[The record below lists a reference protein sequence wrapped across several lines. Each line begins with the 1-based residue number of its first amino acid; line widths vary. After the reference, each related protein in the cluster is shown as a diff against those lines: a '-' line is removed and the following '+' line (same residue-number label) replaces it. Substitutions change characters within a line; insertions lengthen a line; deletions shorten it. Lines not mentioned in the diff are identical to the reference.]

1 MKRYDAYIFDLY
13 GTLVDIHTD
22 ESRPLFWKKVA
33 EFYTLQGVPYQP
45 MELKQAYLG
54 LVKELE
60 EKLASAR
67 NSDAHEAHP
76 EIELGEVFE
85 RLYIE
90 KKKQADQQL
99 IMRTAIFFRQA
110 STTHIRLY
118 SGAKELLG
126 ALRDSGGKVYLLS
139 NAQRIFTEP
148 ELEMLGLIDC
158 FDDIVI
164 SSDYGCKKPDL
175 EFYRKLIER
184 NRLEPARCLMIG
196 NDPVCDIWGAQNAG
210 MDSYYIHSALSPQPA
225 PPSSGRGKLQ
235 TTYYQEGMD
244 LHKVRR
250 KLL

>member
-22 ESRPLFWKKVA
+22 EARPLFWKKVA
-33 EFYTLQGVPYQP
+33 AFYTLQGAPYQP
-45 MELKQAYLG
+45 MELHEEYLK
-54 LVKELE
+54 LVKDSE
-60 EKLASAR
+60 EKMAAVR

-76 EIELGEVFE
+76 EIEIGEVFE

-90 KKKQADQQL
+90 KRKQADQQL
-99 IMRTAIFFRQA
+99 ITQTATYFRQA

-118 SGAKELLG
+118 SGAKELLA
-126 ALRDSGGKVYLLS
+126 ALRDSGGRLYLLS

-148 ELEMLGLIDC
+148 ELEMLGLINC

-164 SSDYGCKKPDL
+164 SSDFGCKKPDA

-184 NRLEPARCLMIG
+184 NRLEPEKCLMIG

-210 MDSYYIHSALSPQPA
+210 MDSYYIHSGLSPQPA
-225 PPSSGRGKLQ
+225 PPASGIGKLQ
-235 TTYYQEGMD
+235 TTYYQAGMD
-244 LHKVRR
+244 LYKVRR
-250 KLL
+250 RLL